1 MSSEPPSPT
10 PIALPS
16 RDDPLVRAVSEPI
29 GGPAGAHAVPASRW
43 WGPIRI
49 ALAMACAVL
58 ALGVIVDTPCHQ
70 NQWAERDRA
79 TWAGMCYSDIPFLY
93 RERGFTDGD
102 LPYRDTALEY
112 PVLTGLAMQS
122 TAYLVKVI
130 SEPDA
135 AEPALAESVRF
146 YELTALLLGI
156 AALVVVFAT
165 ARTVRRRP
173 WDGMLVAA
181 SPVLLLS
188 ATINWDL
195 LAVAALSL
203 AILAWTRRRPVLT
216 GIFIGLGVALKL
228 YPVLLLGPV
237 LLVALRSPRRRQEL
251 ADFAAT
257 LGAAVLSWA
266 AVNLPVFW
274 WAPVGWLEF
283 FTFNVERGADYGS
296 IWYAIELIAPGLL
309 PEDIS
314 PLMLAG
320 ALLLLVSIVA
330 LALAAPEQPRL
341 AQLAFLAVAAFLLV
355 NKVWS
360 PQYALWLLPLAAL
373 ARPRWRDLAIWQVG
387 EAVYFVAV
395 WWHLATM
402 YEPERP
408 LISSEEYAGAVAVRV
423 AGLLWLVA
431 LVVRDV
437 LRPAHDPVRPYADP
451 LAPARPEYGRR

>member
-1 MSSEPPSPT
+1 EPPSPT

-93 RERGFTDGD
+93 RERGFADGD

-188 ATINWDL
+188 A
-195 LAVAALSL
+195 
-203 AILAWTRRRPVLT
+203 
-216 GIFIGLGVALKL
+216 
-228 YPVLLLGPV
+228 
-237 LLVALRSPRRRQEL
+237 
-251 ADFAAT
+251 
-257 LGAAVLSWA
+257 
-266 AVNLPVFW
+266 
-274 WAPVGWLEF
+274 
-283 FTFNVERGADYGS
+283 
-296 IWYAIELIAPGLL
+296 
-309 PEDIS
+309 
-314 PLMLAG
+314 
-320 ALLLLVSIVA
+320 
-330 LALAAPEQPRL
+330 
-341 AQLAFLAVAAFLLV
+341 
-355 NKVWS
+355 
-360 PQYALWLLPLAAL
+360 
-373 ARPRWRDLAIWQVG
+373 
-387 EAVYFVAV
+387 
-395 WWHLATM
+395 
-402 YEPERP
+402 
-408 LISSEEYAGAVAVRV
+408 
-423 AGLLWLVA
+423 
-431 LVVRDV
+431 
-437 LRPAHDPVRPYADP
+437 
-451 LAPARPEYGRR
+451 